1 MMKKIF
7 IIAGVILIFAAV
19 SFAAE
24 KAVVKEAAKT
34 AEKKEPTRQEF
45 IDHLKMMIEHDEE
58 LLKFI
63 PELKAQK
70 DPSGKA
76 SYTYQGMSLEKL
88 DDKTFR
94 GLYQRAQN
102 ELARLRT
109 ERLNKQLES
118 IRQAQAAANAAQQ
131 ASRIPRVV
139 TPPPQP
145 PQTPK
150 QPPAPPP
157 QPPRR

>member
-1 MMKKIF
+1 MLVVF
-7 IIAGVILIFAAV
+7 IAAIAGV

-24 KAVVKEAAKT
+24 EKTPAKKATPPAVE
-34 AEKKEPTRQEF
+34 KEPTRKELEE
-45 IDHLKMMIEHDEE
+45 HLKMMLEHDKDV
-58 LLKFI
+58 LNFI
-63 PELKAQK
+63 PELKARK
-70 DPSGKA
+70 DSSGNV
-76 SYTYQGMSLEKL
+76 SYAYQGVSLEKL

-94 GLYQRAQN
+94 KLYQKTQN
-102 ELARLRT
+102 ELARIRT

-118 IRQAQAAANAAQQ
+118 IRQAQAASNAAQA

-145 PQTPK
+145 PQVPK